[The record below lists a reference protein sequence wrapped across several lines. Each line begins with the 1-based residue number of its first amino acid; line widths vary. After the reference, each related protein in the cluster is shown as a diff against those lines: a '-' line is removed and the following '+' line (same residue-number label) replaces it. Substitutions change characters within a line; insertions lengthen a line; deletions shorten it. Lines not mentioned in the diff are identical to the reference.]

1 MVYINFLLKINGT
14 VIIMDTYINYW
25 KNQKIQRSKERLKQE
40 KKARDSLEK
49 ITTLLVIEFQAT
61 KIILFGSLVNGK
73 FHQESDI
80 DLAVAGIDKID
91 YFRALAMVN
100 NIGDRQIDL
109 KPLEDLEPYFL
120 QKVLNTG
127 ECIYERNN

>member
-1 MVYINFLLKINGT
+1 
-14 VIIMDTYINYW
+14 MDTYINYW
-25 KNQKIQRSKERLKQE
+25 KNQKIQRSQERLKQV

-49 ITTLLVIEFQAT
+49 ITTLLVQEFQAT

-73 FHQESDI
+73 FDQESDI
-80 DLAVAGIDKID
+80 DLAVAGIPKSD
-91 YFRALAMVN
+91 YFRAFAAVN
-100 NIGDRQIDL
+100 DIGDRPIDL

-127 ECIYERNN
+127 ECIYERNNDE